1 MYSSDEKLVSQT
13 LAGDRDAFGVLVRKY
28 QGVVYTYAFQR
39 VRNEAD
45 SQDISQEVF
54 LRAYRHLYQ
63 LRHPHRFRS
72 WLYTI
77 MANECNRWLKR
88 VSKKRQREIALEDAA
103 DDALQVE
110 PAHTVPTPGWEIDLE
125 QAISALSDDNRVAVA
140 MFYMGECSLKEISE
154 FLGVS
159 ANTVKGKLYRAR
171 QQLGSAMSVRYG
183 RYLKS
188 HTLKG
193 GFLMQLTEQIRR
205 IPTPAMAFT
214 WSSTTVSKTL
224 FSLITALCVLIGLIG
239 GRIHTSTEL
248 SGNQLWPTRSD
259 ATRWPIEAAFYT
271 PDQYAA
277 STSVSGIPTPSG
289 KHPLATANRAP
300 TRQITQSNDIRLSST
315 NRGGKNTVPKLAATA
330 AGNEGEKLVYSGRV
344 VDSGGAPVADAEVF
358 YSMRLKPSKSVT
370 RTGADGAFSFEFL
383 RPEPKKRDRVHIIAM
398 HPNHAIGWQELQ
410 PESTSDVEIQLGA
423 PAIISGKILNE
434 AGEPI
439 ENAEAR
445 IQYLVTVDL
454 TTGEHGVGLGIDAM
468 PISPAKTNADGEFV
482 LRGLPLG
489 ATTNLVT
496 QGPGYAM
503 ELHFSVAVGTMGL
516 EFRLKREG
524 RVEGNLSFAGTGEP
538 VKNAAVLLEGIH
550 PTDGWGRT
558 NTDANG
564 KYLLKN
570 IAPGTYNLFL
580 HEGPDG
586 WTAVAKE
593 HIVVVEGQTVSGV
606 DLILVQGGFITGRV
620 TDRDTGDPIA
630 NHHIS
635 FHDAARP
642 QSQASVHGT
651 HTDETGVYRLRAAPG
666 SALVYTSAPNGYLG
680 GIRLVSK
687 QVVVVESETVTA
699 DFQFSKG
706 IELRGRALT
715 SAGKPV
721 SGAKITNIT
730 DVSDW
735 FREYGNKTDEQG
747 EFTVAGLEAGRKLVL
762 KAEHSKLGLR
772 GKAEVEVQPGASV
785 EIQMERYD
793 RVKVSGRVLNRRG
806 EPIPS
811 VNVFLMHQ
819 WDGQDDPRLGSTV
832 TVTDGGGR
840 FRDIELIVGDEY
852 VIRADADGYLPAETG
867 MFTPDSQMT
876 QVSDLILLPAPT
888 DPYFIEGRV
897 TDNTGEPVGGA
908 YLETNHR
915 SQHWMT
921 QTDDSGDYRLNNL
934 SMAVVMQ
941 LHINHPEYAF
951 HTFRILKT
959 NQRHDLVLVKAV
971 GYIAGKVVDTK
982 GSPIENV
989 SVTVEPQEDYT
1000 TGQLFHA
1007 VYTNSQGAFELKH
1020 INDPFVSIAIRT
1032 DQDYKSFDRIAVNQ
1046 RDLVLTL
1053 TPNEPRPE
1061 TAPEQQAQQEA
1072 QWSYYE
1078 AAHERFKSL
1087 VGQPAPDL
1095 AVAEWLSGPPASIG
1109 QLKGKTII
1117 VYFWDLNYVDDRVQW
1132 VRLLNL
1138 LQEAYG
1144 EKGIVCL
1151 AICPATEMGERVE
1164 RRIAEQSMSYSVGL
1178 DRPTAVVGAKGET
1191 SDQYAIGRYPFLLI
1205 NAAGEI
1211 AGRASGHDL
1220 EAQIQTLLAD

>member
-1 MYSSDEKLVSQT
+1 MVIWGVFDW
-13 LAGDRDAFGVLVRKY
+13 LA
-28 QGVVYTYAFQR
+28 
-39 VRNEAD
+39 
-45 SQDISQEVF
+45 
-54 LRAYRHLYQ
+54 
-63 LRHPHRFRS
+63 
-72 WLYTI
+72 
-77 MANECNRWLKR
+77 NRWL
-88 VSKKRQREIALEDAA
+88 SI
-103 DDALQVE
+103 
-110 PAHTVPTPGWEIDLE
+110 
-125 QAISALSDDNRVAVA
+125 
-140 MFYMGECSLKEISE
+140 
-154 FLGVS
+154 
-159 ANTVKGKLYRAR
+159 
-171 QQLGSAMSVRYG
+171 
-183 RYLKS
+183 
-188 HTLKG
+188 
-193 GFLMQLTEQIRR
+193 
-205 IPTPAMAFT
+205 
-214 WSSTTVSKTL
+214 
-224 FSLITALCVLIGLIG
+224 
-239 GRIHTSTEL
+239 
-248 SGNQLWPTRSD
+248 
-259 ATRWPIEAAFYT
+259 
-271 PDQYAA
+271 
-277 STSVSGIPTPSG
+277 
-289 KHPLATANRAP
+289 
-300 TRQITQSNDIRLSST
+300 
-315 NRGGKNTVPKLAATA
+315 
-330 AGNEGEKLVYSGRV
+330 
-344 VDSGGAPVADAEVF
+344 
-358 YSMRLKPSKSVT
+358 
-370 RTGADGAFSFEFL
+370 
-383 RPEPKKRDRVHIIAM
+383 
-398 HPNHAIGWQELQ
+398 
-410 PESTSDVEIQLGA
+410 
-423 PAIISGKILNE
+423 
-434 AGEPI
+434 
-439 ENAEAR
+439 
-445 IQYLVTVDL
+445 
-454 TTGEHGVGLGIDAM
+454 
-468 PISPAKTNADGEFV
+468 
-482 LRGLPLG
+482 
-489 ATTNLVT
+489 
-496 QGPGYAM
+496 
-503 ELHFSVAVGTMGL
+503 
-516 EFRLKREG
+516 
-524 RVEGNLSFAGTGEP
+524 
-538 VKNAAVLLEGIH
+538 
-550 PTDGWGRT
+550 
-558 NTDANG
+558 
-564 KYLLKN
+564 
-570 IAPGTYNLFL
+570 
-580 HEGPDG
+580 
-586 WTAVAKE
+586 
-593 HIVVVEGQTVSGV
+593 
-606 DLILVQGGFITGRV
+606 
-620 TDRDTGDPIA
+620 
-630 NHHIS
+630 
-635 FHDAARP
+635 
-642 QSQASVHGT
+642 
-651 HTDETGVYRLRAAPG
+651 
-666 SALVYTSAPNGYLG
+666 
-680 GIRLVSK
+680 
-687 QVVVVESETVTA
+687 ESETVVTA

-730 DVSDW
+730 EVSDW

-811 VNVFLMHQ
+811 VNVVLMHQ

-832 TVTDGGGR
+832 TMTDGGGR

-852 VIRADADGYLPAETG
+852 VIRADADGYLPVETG

-897 TDNTGEPVGGA
+897 TDNTGQPVGGA

-1000 TGQLFHA
+1000 TGQLLHA

-1020 INDPFVSIAIRT
+1020 INDPFVSIAVRT

-1078 AAHERFKSL
+1078 AAHERFKTL

-1117 VYFWDLNYVDDRVQW
+1117 VYFWDLNYVDDRVQR
-1132 VRLLNL
+1132 VRLLNI
-1138 LQEAYG
+1138 LQEVYG
-1144 EKGIVCL
+1144 KKGIVFL
-1151 AICPATEMGERVE
+1151 AICPATEKGERIK
-1164 RRIAEQSMSYSVGL
+1164 RRITEQSLSYSVGL
-1178 DRPTAVVGAKGET
+1178 DRSTAVVGAKGET
-1191 SDQYAIGRYPFLLI
+1191 SDQYAIGRYPFILI